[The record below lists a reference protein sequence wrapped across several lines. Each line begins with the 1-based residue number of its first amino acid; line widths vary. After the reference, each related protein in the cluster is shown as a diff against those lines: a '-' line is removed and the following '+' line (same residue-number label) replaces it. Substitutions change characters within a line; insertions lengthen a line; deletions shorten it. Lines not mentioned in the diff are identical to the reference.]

1 MIDPGKIAV
10 NARKQLG
17 GLDLSSLAR
26 LTRTAPDVRRAGRRE
41 QTTSQNGFLGGF
53 VLGALLGALI
63 GVAIALLLAPRRGDD
78 TRTMV
83 SASASEMRSR
93 VTEIVHQ
100 VRSEGAPIGVAPRRE
115 FASEPAIERTY
126 GG

>member
-17 GLDLSSLAR
+17 GLDLSSLAK

-41 QTTSQNGFLGGF
+41 QTTSQDGFLGGF
-53 VLGALLGALI
+53 VLGALL

-100 VRSEGAPIGVAPRRE
+100 VRSEGEPIGVAPRRE